1 MKISDELIACYVE
14 GTVTAEERNFV
25 RKYLC
30 EHPEEYERVLC
41 IMDNDTVDYLG
52 EQLEISENCIPM
64 NEASFSDIAYSAAAF
79 APEQNNLFIPKQKAK
94 LSKTNGL
101 YDRLSRMSKE
111 LDSIIVI
118 NYNGNNE

>member
-1 MKISDELIACYVE
+1 M
-14 GTVTAEERNFV
+14 
-25 RKYLC
+25 C

-41 IMDNDTVDYLG
+41 LMDNDTVDYLG

-64 NEASFSDIAYSAAAF
+64 NEASFSNIPYSAAAF

-101 YDRLSRMSKE
+101 YDRLIGINNE
-111 LDSIIVI
+111 LDIIV
-118 NYNGNNE
+118 